1 LTPTGEAAVTPP
13 TTSPTPSSD
22 RPSPL
27 LNVRTAVILLIAFIV
42 GVTIGLL
49 TYAAG
54 RHPAE
59 AVLAGLGSTGA
70 AAVGCHRLIG

>member
-1 LTPTGEAAVTPP
+1 MTPP
-13 TTSPTPSSD
+13 TTSPTPSGD
-22 RPSPL
+22 RPPL

-49 TYAAG
+49 AYAAE

-59 AVLAGLGSTGA
+59 AVLAGLGSAGA
-70 AAVGCHRLIG
+70 AAVACHSLIG